1 MASPTLGH
9 SRGSE
14 LELSMGWVDPWVEMF
29 SFLVGWV
36 GSETFLKILKLSV
49 SLYVM
54 FVICI
59 KVIPDKLG
67 LWVGLVWGSKVFTLR
82 WVGLGE
88 VGPVVL
94 WVGLG

>member
-1 MASPTLGH
+1 
-9 SRGSE
+9 
-14 LELSMGWVDPWVEMF
+14 
-29 SFLVGWV
+29 
-36 GSETFLKILKLSV
+36 
-49 SLYVM
+49 M